1 MHSERDGISVGFCS
15 ERFHEGTH
23 MCLVYR
29 DESER
34 RRIVAKFIESGL
46 VGDERTYY
54 FVDTAT
60 PADVV
65 QWLRSC
71 DVDVSASLER
81 GSFSVD
87 EAAETYCPDGMFSA
101 KRMWETLKSAYSS
114 SKNANYPRSRVTGE
128 MTWAL
133 RGIPGSEQLI
143 EYEAGINHVVKTHPI
158 TAMCQYDA
166 NRFDGELIFKAL
178 QVHPYMVMNGQLV
191 MNPYYDANAYARSAG
206 AGEEA

>member
-23 MCLVYR
+23 MCLVFR
-29 DESER
+29 DEAER
-34 RRIVAKFIESGL
+34 RRIVAKFVESGL
-46 VGDERTYY
+46 AGNERTFY
-54 FVDTAT
+54 FADAAT
-60 PADVV
+60 PSDVV
-65 QWLRSC
+65 NWLASC
-71 DVDVSASLER
+71 DVAVSESLAHGSLTVDVATQ
-81 GSFSVD
+81 
-87 EAAETYCPDGMFSA
+87 TYCPDGTFSA

-114 SKNANYPRSRVTGE
+114 SKAANYPHSRVTGE

-191 MNPYYDANAYARSAG
+191 MNPYYDANAYTSA
-206 AGEEA
+206 AGVTKER